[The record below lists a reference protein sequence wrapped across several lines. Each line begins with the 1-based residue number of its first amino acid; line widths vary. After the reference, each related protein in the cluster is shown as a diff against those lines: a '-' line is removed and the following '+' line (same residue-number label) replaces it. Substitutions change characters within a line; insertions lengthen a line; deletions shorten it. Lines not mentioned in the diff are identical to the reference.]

1 MSLTLKSKIFNYF
14 LANQCSLIPNNNR
27 VLLSEFKLFT
37 EHILT
42 SCDSFE
48 TDIFQ
53 MINSEDTN
61 QAHCHD
67 KIRMLKLCGDS
78 VCRTLNII
86 FKTSL
91 NNTSFPQ
98 NGRKA
103 MLFQFIKKMTSDML
117 KTTVLYHSY
126 LYAERYSNA

>member
-14 LANQCSLIPNNNR
+14 LANQCSLIPNNNI

-42 SCDSFE
+42 SCDSSE

-67 KIRMLKLCGDS
+67 KIRMVKLCGDS

-91 NNTSFPQ
+91 NTYKFPIEWQ
-98 NGRKA
+98 KGNV
-103 MLFQFIKKMTSDML
+103 IPIHKKDD
-117 KTTVLYHSY
+117 K
-126 LYAERYSNA
+126 